1 MRAMEI
7 ANPIYDAAFKYLMR
21 DRRVASLVIAKI
33 TGLAVQSVEFRA
45 LEVSAPREGVAPR
58 EAPMPPLAL
67 FRMDFVARVETPAG
81 PRQVLVEIQKA
92 KAPTVVERFRVYL
105 GQQYASA
112 ENMTRD
118 AQGREE
124 AVPIVTVYLLGYDLG
139 LSDEPVL
146 DALPCLTERRT
157 GRELDARHPFVAGIT
172 HRAHIVQ
179 IPRLASRRRDDLER
193 FLSVFDQGQVA
204 SWRADDHVLSVDES
218 AYPQDGRLVLRKL
231 HEAVAEEEVRRYM
244 RGEDLLLR
252 DTIVLSHQL
261 DDERQRAEQQLARSV
276 RRLDALGQSASEI
289 AEALGIEVDRVTA
302 ILEGVAGA
310 TLDGNSRELEI
321 RGGIR
326 GIERVRRATT
336 CRWRRR
342 RTGS

>member
-7 ANPIYDAAFKYLMR
+7 ANPIYDAAFKYLMG

-33 TGLAVQSVEFRA
+33 TGLAVESVEFRA
-45 LEVSAPREGVAPR
+45 QEVSAPREGQAVE

-67 FRMDFVARVETPAG
+67 FRMDFVARVQTAAG

-105 GQQYASA
+105 GEQYASA

-124 AVPIVTVYLLGYDLG
+124 AVPLVTVYLLGYDLG

-146 DALPCLTERRT
+146 DALPSLTERRT
-157 GRELDARHPFVAGIT
+157 GRALDARHPFVAGIT

-204 SWRADDHVLSVDES
+204 SWRGDAHVLSVDES
-218 AYPQDGRLVLRKL
+218 AYPEEGREVLRKL

-261 DDERQRAEQQLARSV
+261 DDERQRAERADERAERADERAEQERQRAEQADERAEQERERAEQQLARSV
-276 RRLDALGQSASEI
+276 RHLHALGQSAGEI
-289 AEALGIEVDRVTA
+289 AEALGIEVDRATA
-302 ILEGVAGA
+302 ML
-310 TLDGNSRELEI
+310 RK
-321 RGGIR
+321 
-326 GIERVRRATT
+326 
-336 CRWRRR
+336 
-342 RTGS
+342 